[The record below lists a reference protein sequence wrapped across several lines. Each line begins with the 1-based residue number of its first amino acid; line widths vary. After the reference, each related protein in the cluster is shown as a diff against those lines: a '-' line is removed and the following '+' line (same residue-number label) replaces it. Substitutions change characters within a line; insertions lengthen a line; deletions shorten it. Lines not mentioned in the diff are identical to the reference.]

1 MKNKNFI
8 RIVITIILGL
18 CISLARIVYPS
29 SEIITWKTVII
40 EFLLESLICSLIV
53 LINWKQIKEL
63 FGKRIKDINKYSET
77 VFKVMMIMLI
87 GGVVLDLAFQG
98 IYYLIT
104 NTNVRELYDP
114 ASKIGQD
121 FASAF
126 FLPVLLVQCIIAPIE
141 EEFVFRHTFRQVFSK
156 DNILHILLYVVLSSW
171 AFGFIHS
178 AVLFSPTMVTYINTG
193 IIMAILYLKYKDVR
207 ALIFAH
213 MGYNAL
219 IWFGL
224 LLSLIMN

>member
-1 MKNKNFI
+1 MKNKDFF
-8 RIVITIILGL
+8 RIVLTIVLGL

-29 SEIITWKTVII
+29 SEIITTKTVII
-40 EFLLESLICSLIV
+40 EFLLELLICSLIV
-53 LINWKQIKEL
+53 FINWKQIKEI
-63 FGKRIKDINKYSET
+63 FSKKIKDINKYSET
-77 VFKVMMIMLI
+77 IFTVIIIMFFGGLI
-87 GGVVLDLAFQG
+87 LDLAFQG

-104 NTNVRELYDP
+104 NTNVRDLYDP

-121 FASAF
+121 FSSTF

-156 DNILHILLYVVLSSW
+156 DNVLHILLYILLSSW

-193 IIMAILYLKYKDVR
+193 IIMSILYLKYKDIR
-207 ALIFAH
+207 LLIFAH
-213 MGYNAL
+213 MGYNAF
-219 IWFGL
+219 IWFSS
-224 LLSLIMN
+224 LLSLFMN